1 MCRKANVCIKANE
14 YIKAKKSKC
23 AYLANVYG
31 KQISV
36 LRKMCKLRKMCNK
49 QNVGMKQICV
59 EEEENCM
66 CIKQNVSIKQM
77 CVGKVNEQINV

>member
-1 MCRKANVCIKANE
+1 M
-14 YIKAKKSKC
+14 
-23 AYLANVYG
+23 
-31 KQISV
+31 SV

-66 CIKQNVSIKQM
+66 CINQNVSIKQM
-77 CVGKVNEQINV
+77 CVGKVKMCKLRKYVYFTNVSTKQNVYIKCAY